1 MNKRLIFLLV
11 LVGLLVILSVSVV
24 AAQST
29 ATVVGIKATDPIAKE
44 PSDPGQFT
52 VYRTSSASL
61 ASLTVFYTVTGTAA
75 NGVDYVKLTGSVV
88 IPGGAASALI
98 PVRVIDDK
106 IVEKPETVIVTLIQ
120 YCPGPLPCTY
130 DIDKTAPSATV
141 TIYDND

>member
-24 AAQST
+24 AAQSVVP
-29 ATVVGIKATDPIAKE
+29 TVTIKATDPIAKE
-44 PSDPGQFT
+44 PSDNGEFT
-52 VYRTSSASL
+52 VYRSNSSGSVAP
-61 ASLTVFYTVTGTAA
+61 LTVYYSVTGTAT
-75 NGVDYVKLTGSVV
+75 NGVDYAKLTGSVV

-98 PVRVIDDK
+98 PVKVIDDK
-106 IVEKPETVIVTLIQ
+106 LKEPAETVIVTIIP

-130 DIDKTAPSATV
+130 NNGTPATATV